1 MPDFS
6 ARFDDHW
13 LLDGARTPLVDY
25 CGALAEV
32 SPIDLGIKAARAA
45 LTRAQ
50 VPGAAID
57 SVVTASMAQASF
69 DAYMLPRHI
78 GLYAGVPIEVPAI
91 LVQRICGSGFEII
104 RQAADQITLGYASLA
119 LVVGAE
125 SMSRNPVCAYTHRG
139 GFRLGAPVEFKDF
152 LWEALDDPAAKVS
165 MIQTAENLARKY
177 GITRAEV
184 DAYAASSFERALRAQ
199 ADGFHAGEIVPVTS
213 ERFELD
219 GYEPRGIKLPRKVA
233 VADRDTHPRLS
244 PLEALAALRPVYEG
258 GVQTAGNSS
267 ALVDGA
273 AAVGLAHAAVAAQE
287 VSDPAVVAAFQGA
300 GGAGIAVGD
309 PGEQDAVAGDFP
321 DQEPGF
327 AEPVVGEAELAVAEH
342 GAFPGEV
349 PEGLPPLLEV
359 KLPGDRVVRVVDLA
373 QAHHELAQRLAGGG
387 AGVAGQVAGGVH
399 LQVEDAPLVHG
410 FRPGRAQRGGQ
421 SGTTIGDDHPGGGN
435 LFQQRSPRSDGLPPA
450 PLPGQQVALVADR
463 EQQAPGPDPDPVDE
477 YRVMDPRRRSQ
488 TRLDVPAP
496 GGVTPEGC

>member
-13 LLDGARTPLVDY
+13 LIDGARTPLVDY

-45 LTRAQ
+45 LARAG
-50 VPGAAID
+50 VPGSAID

-69 DAYMLPRHI
+69 DAYMLPRHV
-78 GLYAGVPIEVPAI
+78 GLYAGVPIAVPAI

-125 SMSRNPVCAYTHRG
+125 SMSRNPICAYTHRG

-165 MIQTAENLARKY
+165 MIQTAENLARQY

-184 DAYAASSFERALRAQ
+184 DAYAAASFERALRAQ

-219 GYEPRGIKLPRKVA
+219 GYEARGIQLPRKVA
-233 VADRDTHPRLS
+233 IADRDTHPRPSS
-244 PLEALAALRPVYEG
+244 PEALAALRPVYDG

-273 AAVGLAHAAVAAQE
+273 AAVVVASGAQARDRGLRPLARLRGAAAAGVPPEIMGIGPVPAIRALLSRCGLRLADIDLVEINEAQGAQTLACAKE
-287 VSDPAVVAAFQGA
+287 LGLDLDRLNVNGGAIALGHPLAATGVRLTLTAARELRRRGGRRAVVSAC
-300 GGAGIAVGD
+300 V
-309 PGEQDAVAGDFP
+309 
-321 DQEPGF
+321 
-327 AEPVVGEAELAVAEH
+327 
-342 GAFPGEV
+342 
-349 PEGLPPLLEV
+349 
-359 KLPGDRVVRVVDLA
+359 
-373 QAHHELAQRLAGGG
+373 GGG
-387 AGVAGQVAGGVH
+387 QGMA
-399 LQVEDAPLVHG
+399 LLIENPDA
-410 FRPGRAQRGGQ
+410 
-421 SGTTIGDDHPGGGN
+421 
-435 LFQQRSPRSDGLPPA
+435 
-450 PLPGQQVALVADR
+450 
-463 EQQAPGPDPDPVDE
+463 
-477 YRVMDPRRRSQ
+477 
-488 TRLDVPAP
+488 
-496 GGVTPEGC
+496 